1 MPSENA
7 VVFKRKLNDAFIRS
21 LTEPGKHADGEVPGL
36 YLEVRASSKVG
47 KAPSKFWR
55 LKYRLHGKE
64 NRFSIGA
71 YPDIG
76 LKEARDIT
84 RSARRDVANHIAPL
98 KARTAK
104 IEAQLLNEERTF
116 EYVAKQWLAFKS
128 AELVTKSIS
137 GFNGALN
144 NHIFPA
150 IGKKP
155 VSEIKLEHITTIITE
170 LRRQCTM
177 AMARRVRTII
187 RAVLGFAEGRGWV
200 ERNVA
205 LSNIEELKIRHVVT
219 SNPAIE
225 RPADLGRFLL
235 RLDDLNDGSV
245 AAAMRLLVMLPVR
258 PGELVKMRWEDVDL
272 VGADWRYVVSKT
284 KHLDKM
290 QTHRAVA

>member
-170 LRRQCTM
+170 LRR
-177 AMARRVRTII
+177 
-187 RAVLGFAEGRGWV
+187 
-200 ERNVA
+200 
-205 LSNIEELKIRHVVT
+205 
-219 SNPAIE
+219 
-225 RPADLGRFLL
+225 
-235 RLDDLNDGSV
+235 
-245 AAAMRLLVMLPVR
+245 
-258 PGELVKMRWEDVDL
+258 
-272 VGADWRYVVSKT
+272 
-284 KHLDKM
+284 
-290 QTHRAVA
+290 